1 MKDPKTTI
9 AGVVAAIALFSKS
22 FGLEIP
28 EAVTNGVVAIAIFAM
43 SFFAQD
49 SK

>member
-9 AGVVAAIALFSKS
+9 AGIVAAVAMFSKS
-22 FGLEIP
+22 LGLEIP
-28 EAVTNGVVAIAIFAM
+28 DAVTNGVVAIAIFAM
-43 SFFAQD
+43 SFFAMD